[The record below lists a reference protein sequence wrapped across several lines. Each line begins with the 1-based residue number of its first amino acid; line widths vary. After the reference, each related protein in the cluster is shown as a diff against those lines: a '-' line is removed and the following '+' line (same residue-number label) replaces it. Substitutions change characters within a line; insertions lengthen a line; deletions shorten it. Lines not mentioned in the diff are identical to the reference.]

1 MKTRRMKKG
10 KYSDTSSSS
19 SDSSSDEEEDE
30 RPSKKQKLNQP
41 EKQKRVRLV
50 IKIRKPT
57 PIKSLDDLINALEQS
72 NKNFKMV
79 RRSRDG
85 SSKFIRVLKPLY
97 TETESTQVAELT
109 SHLRELRDMI
119 GMENVKKNI
128 VNQLLLFLQELNDPG
143 MFFHT
148 VLTGNPGSG
157 KTSLCMIL
165 AKIYTSMG
173 VLGRNDITIAD
184 RPKLIG
190 QWLGETANKTKK
202 VLDSARGGIL
212 LIDEAYSL
220 GDKEGGKD
228 SFSKEC
234 IDTINQYLSEHVDE
248 LICIVAGYK
257 EDLDKCFFGVNQG
270 LTRRFPWRYE
280 MDKYTPDNLF
290 SIFDSQMKR
299 QKWTTNVEKTVLTS
313 MFKNHA
319 ELFVNNGGDTQ
330 NFLDKCKICHAQRI
344 FGGKEKEKKQLSSED
359 FTAGMKLFSDTKAKP
374 SNPNILGMYL

>member
-1 MKTRRMKKG
+1 MNNMKTRKVKYMLRNG
-10 KYSDTSSSS
+10 KDTDDDSSSS
-19 SDSSSDEEEDE
+19 SEEEKEVE
-30 RPSKKQKLNQP
+30 RLSKTKN
-41 EKQKRVRLV
+41 KRTRIV
-50 IKIRKPT
+50 IKMRKPS
-57 PIKSLDDLINALEQS
+57 PIKNLDDLIAALEQS
-72 NKNFKMV
+72 NKTHRMV
-79 RRSRDG
+79 RRSKDG
-85 SSKFIRVLKPLY
+85 TSKFIRTVKTLY
-97 TETESTQVAELT
+97 TPAESVQVTELT
-109 SHLRELRDMI
+109 SHLCELRDMI

-128 VNQLLLFLQELNDPG
+128 VNQLLLFLQGLNDPG

-157 KTSLCMIL
+157 KTTLCLIL
-165 AKIYTSMG
+165 AKIYNSMG
-173 VLGRNDITIAD
+173 FLDRDEITVAD

-220 GDKEGGKD
+220 GDREGGKD

-234 IDTINQYLSEHVDE
+234 IDTINQYLSEHADE

-257 EDLDKCFFGVNQG
+257 DDLDKCFFGVNQG
-270 LTRRFPWRYE
+270 LTRRFPWRYD

-299 QKWTTNVEKTVLTS
+299 QEWLLNVEKTFLT
-313 MFKNHA
+313 A
-319 ELFVNNGGDTQ
+319 LFQTQADLFTNNGGDTQ

-344 FGGKEKEKKQLSSED
+344 FGDRNAQKKLLSKDDLTE
-359 FTAGMKLFSDTKAKP
+359 GMKLFSDTKVKP
-374 SNPNILGMYL
+374 SNPNIQSMYL

>member
-1 MKTRRMKKG
+1 MTKIG
-10 KYSDTSSSS
+10 KS
-19 SDSSSDEEEDE
+19 SDSSSCSSDEEEE
-30 RPSKKQKLNQP
+30 RPSKKQKKTQ
-41 EKQKRVRLV
+41 ETAKRTRLV
-50 IKIRKPT
+50 IKLRKPT
-57 PIKSLDDLINALEQS
+57 PVKSLDDLINALEQS
-72 NKNFKMV
+72 NKSHRLV
-79 RRSRDG
+79 RRSKDG
-85 SSKFIRVLKPLY
+85 VGKFVRTVKPLY
-97 TETESTQVAELT
+97 THAESIQVDELT

-157 KTSLCMIL
+157 KTTLCMIL

-173 VLGRNDITIAD
+173 VLERNDITIAD

-190 QWLGETANKTKK
+190 QFLGETANKTKK
-202 VLDSARGGIL
+202 VLDSARGGIF

-220 GDKEGGKD
+220 GDREGGKD

-234 IDTINQYLSEHVDE
+234 IDTINQYLSEHADE

-257 EDLDKCFFGVNQG
+257 DDLDKCFFGVNQG
-270 LTRRFPWRYE
+270 LTRRFPWRYD

-299 QKWTTNVEKTVLTS
+299 QKWSMNVEKSFITS
-313 MFKNHA
+313 MFQNNA
-319 ELFVNNGGDTQ
+319 ELFANNGGDTQ

-344 FGGKEKEKKQLSSED
+344 FGDQNVQKKQLSRED
-359 FTAGMKLFSDTKAKP
+359 FTAGMNLFSETKAKP
-374 SNPNILGMYL
+374 SNPNIQSMYL